1 MGRGTYRTRKAV
13 EVHLS
18 ALLRLRARAP
28 DVLRDLDRPVLDAA
42 QRGMD
47 HAAFLVPRGGA
58 PDDPLN
64 LAETAFVS
72 LPEHN
77 LSKRLSTTA
86 TAGYEHPQAGPIH
99 EGWHWG
105 VQTQNPPPRWLWRAF
120 KRGVRPLLVKGVSTQ
135 LMKSLAKYFPK
146 K

>member
-1 MGRGTYRTRKAV
+1 M
-13 EVHLS
+13 S
-18 ALLRLRARAP
+18 ALVRLRSQAES
-28 DVLRDLDRPVLDAA
+28 VLNDLDRPVLDAA

-47 HAAFLVPRGGA
+47 QAQFLVPRGGA

-64 LAETAFVS
+64 VADTSFVS
-72 LPEHN
+72 MPHHN
-77 LSKRLSTTA
+77 RSKRLSTTV
-86 TAGYEHPQAGPIH
+86 TAGYDHPQAGPAH

-105 VQTQNPPPRWLWRAF
+105 KQTKTPPPQWLRRAF
-120 KRGVRPLLVKGVSTQ
+120 KRGVRALLIKGVSAQ